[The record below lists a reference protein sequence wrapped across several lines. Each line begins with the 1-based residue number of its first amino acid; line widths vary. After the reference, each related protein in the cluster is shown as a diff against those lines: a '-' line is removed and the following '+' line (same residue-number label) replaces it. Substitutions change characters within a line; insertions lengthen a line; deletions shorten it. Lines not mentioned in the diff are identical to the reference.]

1 MEDQSADNEQ
11 LVRLLFET
19 FGRRQLDQ
27 AVGLFAEDVVFRAP
41 GNNGISGV
49 YRGRAGILEFWRRQI
64 DLSAGSLRTQ
74 PLSFQSQGDSVAV
87 EVLISGERNGAEVSW
102 HRRVK
107 YRLAGGRIV
116 EAIYEEGNQSAADA
130 LFGHPPDGPEVR
142 GPG

>member
-41 GNNGISGV
+41 GNNGVSGV

-74 PLSFQSQGDSVAV
+74 PLAFQSQRDSVAV
-87 EVLISGERNGAEVSW
+87 EVLMSGERNGAEVSW
-102 HRRVK
+102 HRMVK
-107 YRLAGGRIV
+107 YRVAGGRIV
-116 EAIYEEGNQSAADA
+116 EALYDEDDEVAADTR
-130 LFGHPPDGPEVR
+130 FGRLPDG
-142 GPG
+142 